1 MAPSDPAVIGKVEPV
16 PEIVE
21 DTETDTSTSQ
31 DGEPKRPLCTPPEMD
46 SVLVNILQ
54 KVQRARGRRLFAF
67 IPGTIDEETRDEVH
81 RWRCELKEAGEADGL
96 DILIH
101 APGGMLSSCYQIAR
115 LFGSRVDAWEA
126 LIPSMAAS
134 GATLISLGSAKIVM
148 SEIAQLGPID
158 PQVGSRRLE
167 KLFATERQS
176 PLEAFEAVKYLR
188 QFALTS
194 LDANMRFLLERRIAP
209 KPALDSA
216 SQLAFHLVQPILSKI
231 EPYDLGSFA
240 LDSRLAV
247 QYCERVGN
255 PDNPAKKTQR
265 AVSYR
270 KLVEQYPAHEFV
282 IDMEE
287 AKALEFNVAAP
298 APDVDALFDE
308 LRPHLEKVEVYI
320 GFVPVLE
327 E

>member
-1 MAPSDPAVIGKVEPV
+1 
-16 PEIVE
+16 
-21 DTETDTSTSQ
+21 
-31 DGEPKRPLCTPPEMD
+31 
-46 SVLVNILQ
+46 
-54 KVQRARGRRLFAF
+54 
-67 IPGTIDEETRDEVH
+67 
-81 RWRCELKEAGEADGL
+81 
-96 DILIH
+96 
-101 APGGMLSSCYQIAR
+101 
-115 LFGSRVDAWEA
+115 
-126 LIPSMAAS
+126 
-134 GATLISLGSAKIVM
+134 
-148 SEIAQLGPID
+148 
-158 PQVGSRRLE
+158 
-167 KLFATERQS
+167 
-176 PLEAFEAVKYLR
+176 
-188 QFALTS
+188 
-194 LDANMRFLLERRIAP
+194 MRFLLERRIAP